1 MTVKELEQILSQYPE
16 EMEVYIA
23 YDDPEH
29 GAEGAFPADA
39 VYQEDGYLYISDYYE
54 Y

>member
-16 EMEVYIA
+16 EMEVYIE

-29 GAEGAFPADA
+29 GAGGAFPADA
-39 VYQEDGYLYISDYYE
+39 VYVDDGYLYITEFID
-54 Y
+54 